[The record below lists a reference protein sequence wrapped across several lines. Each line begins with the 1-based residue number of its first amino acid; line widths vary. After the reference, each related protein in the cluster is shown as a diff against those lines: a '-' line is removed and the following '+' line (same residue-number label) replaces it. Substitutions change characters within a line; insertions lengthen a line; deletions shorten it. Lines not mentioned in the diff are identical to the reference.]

1 MNVKLEIDSSL
12 FRAFVD
18 HKYRLALAPKGRKRG
33 WKDTLKVVRFFMDP
47 EDDHEE
53 EEEDVEVVREE
64 SSENNYSGGG
74 TRLQGSDL
82 IRTLRLLE
90 LSVRP
95 AYLLACYASL
105 AESHDWKKNTCECLP
120 EEILLNSHSSFREM
134 ER

>member
-1 MNVKLEIDSSL
+1 MSVKLEIDSSL

-18 HKYRLALAPKGRKRG
+18 HKYRLALAPKRRKRG

-47 EDDHEE
+47 EDDLEDDQEE
-53 EEEDVEVVREE
+53 VEVVEE
-64 SSENNYSGGG
+64 SSDNNYSGGG
-74 TRLQGSDL
+74 SRLQGSDV

-90 LSVRP
+90 LSVNP

-105 AESHDWKKNTCECLP
+105 AESHDWKMNTTCECLP
-120 EEILLNSHSSFREM
+120 EEIILNSHSSFRER

>member
-1 MNVKLEIDSSL
+1 
-12 FRAFVD
+12 
-18 HKYRLALAPKGRKRG
+18 
-33 WKDTLKVVRFFMDP
+33 MDP

-53 EEEDVEVVREE
+53 DVEDVEVVREE
-64 SSENNYSGGG
+64 SSENNYSGGGG

-105 AESHDWKKNTCECLP
+105 AESHDWKQNTCECLP